1 MTATMPSSI
10 STGSNLDFNLDDFP
24 PPRPS
29 TSGIRSPLVARE
41 PTSYVRPTSIRLLSL
56 RMPSPSVSRRGLP
69 SNPRSPHSTRSLEK
83 GVRRFTSQHP
93 RNGLRGALSGLFQT
107 KSEPD
112 LEIPIQDA
120 SPAAS
125 TAHEEIILPPWPPLH
140 VEKRPMQCPES
151 CRCAAPKRKKWRR
164 VLLPLLIFLLFYLLG
179 DSIFLNVRVLNKGG
193 DKRIL
198 SLAQESCLTQFTIN
212 APANA
217 SLYPCSTCLGI
228 LQDIPESF
236 KFSTSNEAQILSDS
250 LQFCGLQSLVVA
262 SDATARDSLTNG
274 GWVQNVQFCTWTG
287 IQCDGQGNV
296 KSLEMIF
303 PAVPS
308 VIPSGIGALTFLQSL
323 QITGGNS
330 SPAGT
335 LPDSFTNLTSL
346 TSLHLESTALSPLPS
361 SLFQKGRLDR
371 LTSLTLV
378 KNPGFAGQ
386 LPDVSGLALESL
398 VVSDQPLSMPLET
411 LLNSTT
417 LQNSLTTLSL
427 TSANLSGFFPSSAST
442 SSANFSLP
450 SLQTLSLS
458 NNSALTGTVPES
470 ICSNRNLTSCELS
483 GTGLV
488 GSSADGSC
496 GICMF

>member
-41 PTSYVRPTSIRLLSL
+41 PTSSIRPTSIRLPSL
-56 RMPSPSVSRRGLP
+56 LLPSPSASRHGLS
-69 SNPRSPHSTRSLEK
+69 SNPRSPHSPRSLEK
-83 GVRRFTSQHP
+83 GVRRFTIQRP
-93 RNGLRGALSGLFQT
+93 RNGLRGALSGLFQNR
-107 KSEPD
+107 SEPD

-120 SPAAS
+120 SPATS
-125 TAHEEIILPPWPPLH
+125 TAHEEIALPPWPPLH
-140 VEKRPMQCPES
+140 IEKRPMQCSGS
-151 CRCAAPKRKKWRR
+151 CHCAIPKRKKQRR
-164 VLLPLLIFLLFYLLG
+164 LLLTLLIILLVYLLG
-179 DSIFLNVRVLNKGG
+179 DSIFLNVRVINNNG
-193 DKRIL
+193 DAYAL
-198 SLAQESCLTQFTIN
+198 SPAEELCLTQFTVN
-212 APANA
+212 APVNA

-228 LQDIPESF
+228 LQDIPGSF
-236 KFSTSNEAQILSDS
+236 RLSTNEAQTLSNS

-262 SDATARDSLTNG
+262 SSATARDSLTNG

-287 IQCDGQGNV
+287 VQCDGQGNV
-296 KSLEMIF
+296 KSLEMVF

-308 VIPSGIGALTFLQSL
+308 VIPSGIGALSFLQSL
-323 QITGGNS
+323 QIIGGNS
-330 SPAGT
+330 SPAGA
-335 LPDSFTNLTSL
+335 LPDSFANLTSL
-346 TSLHLESTALSPLPS
+346 TSLHLESTALSPFPS
-361 SLFQKGRLDR
+361 TLFQKGQLDG

-378 KNPGFAGQ
+378 KNSGFAGQ
-386 LPDVSGLALESL
+386 LPDVSGLDLQSL
-398 VVSDQPLSMPLET
+398 VVSDQPLSTPLET

-427 TSANLSGFFPSSAST
+427 TSANLSGSFPSSPSN
-442 SSANFSLP
+442 SSADFSLP

-470 ICSNRNLTSCELS
+470 ICSNNNLTSCELS

-488 GSSADGSC
+488 GSGADGSC
-496 GICMF
+496 GGCIF